1 MRNYGDGLSGY
12 LSGFFARDKAAFPLG
27 HFLIITP
34 TIPPLVD
41 LFAARGMP
49 STGKA
54 GLGTDR
60 SMIEE

>member
-12 LSGFFARDKAAFPLG
+12 LSGFFALDEAAFPLE

-41 LFAARGMP
+41 LFAARGV
-49 STGKA
+49 
-54 GLGTDR
+54 LGTDH
-60 SMIEE
+60 SLIEQ